1 MSAGLHPALQ
11 NRVDEARRY
20 ADIPPTPNPG
30 LSSYLRLSSLHLPRR
45 WHTGRGRR

>member
-20 ADIPPTPNPG
+20 AEIPPATSRG
-30 LSSYLRLSSLHLPRR
+30 LGSYLRLSSLHLPRR
-45 WHTGRGRR
+45 WHAGRGRR